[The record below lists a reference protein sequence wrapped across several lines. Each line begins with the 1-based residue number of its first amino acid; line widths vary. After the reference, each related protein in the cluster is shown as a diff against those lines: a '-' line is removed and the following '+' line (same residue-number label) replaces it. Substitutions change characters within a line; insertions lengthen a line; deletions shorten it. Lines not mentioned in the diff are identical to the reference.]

1 MAELFNMVLVV
12 RSVFYQILSTNAFKL
27 LKIRIILIRIM

>member
-12 RSVFYQILSTNAFKL
+12 RSVFYQILSTNVFKL
-27 LKIRIILIRIM
+27 LKIRIILIRII